1 VEHTVRVTV
10 AGAGDAFGTGG
21 RLQTCLHLR
30 PSRPDG
36 RADGAADGAADG
48 RPDGAAD
55 GRAGAVLVDCGATAL
70 TGLKRL
76 GLEPGDV
83 SVVAISHLHGDHFGG
98 LPFLILDG
106 QFRRRV
112 RPLHLVGPAG
122 LADRLTRAMET
133 FFPGSANVRRRFDV
147 HVHELTAGGDP
158 VTVDAVSV
166 RGFPVDHEAG
176 APALGLRVTVAG
188 RTVAYSGDTSWTD
201 VLIDVADGADLF
213 VCEAY
218 TYDRAVR
225 YHLHLP
231 DLLAHLGR
239 IRCGRILL
247 THAGPK
253 VLDRRAEL
261 DAELRAAGAARAE
274 LKLADDGTVIELY

>member
-1 VEHTVRVTV
+1 VRVTV

-30 PSRPDG
+30 PMRP
-36 RADGAADGAADG
+36 R
-48 RPDGAAD
+48 

-70 TGLKRL
+70 TGLKGL
-76 GLEPGDV
+76 GLEPCDV
-83 SVVAISHLHGDHFGG
+83 SVAAISHLHGDHFGG

-106 QFRRRV
+106 QFRRRE

-122 LADRLTRAMET
+122 LADRLTHAMET
-133 FFPGSANVRRRFDV
+133 LFPGSANVRRRFDV
-147 HVHELTAGGDP
+147 HVHELSADGDP
-158 VTVDAVSV
+158 VTVDTGGGGGAGAVSV
-166 RGFPVDHEAG
+166 RGFGVDHEAG

-218 TYDRAVR
+218 TFDRPVR
-225 YHLHLP
+225 YHLHVP
-231 DLLAHLGR
+231 DLVARLDR

-247 THAGPK
+247 THAGPQ
-253 VLDRRAEL
+253 VLARRAEL
-261 DAELRAAGAARAE
+261 GAELE
-274 LKLADDGTVIELY
+274 LADDGMIVEL

>member
-1 VEHTVRVTV
+1 VEHAVRVTV
-10 AGAGDAFGTGG
+10 AGSGDAFGTGG
-21 RLQTCLHLR
+21 RLQTCLHLQPR
-30 PSRPDG
+30 G
-36 RADGAADGAADG
+36 RAD
-48 RPDGAAD
+48 
-55 GRAGAVLVDCGATAL
+55 AVLVDCGATAL

-112 RPLHLVGPAG
+112 RPLHLIGPAG
-122 LADRLTRAMET
+122 LAGRLTRAMET
-133 FFPGSANVRRRFDV
+133 FFPGSADVRRRFEV
-147 HVHELTAGGDP
+147 HVHELSAGGDP
-158 VTVDAVSV
+158 VEVGEVAEVVTVDEVSV

-188 RTVAYSGDTSWTD
+188 RTVGYSGDTSWTD
-201 VLIDVADGADLF
+201 VLIDVAEGADLF

-218 TYDRAVR
+218 TFDRAVR
-225 YHLHLP
+225 FHLHLP
-231 DLLAHLGR
+231 DLLARLGR

-247 THAGPK
+247 THAGPQ
-253 VLDRRAEL
+253 VLARRAEL
-261 DAELRAAGAARAE
+261 DSDVGAELQ
-274 LKLADDGTVIELY
+274 LADDGTVIELY

>member
-1 VEHTVRVTV
+1 V

-21 RLQTCLHLR
+21 RLQTCLHLQPAGPAGPPGPAQPR
-30 PSRPDG
+30 
-36 RADGAADGAADG
+36 
-48 RPDGAAD
+48 

-122 LADRLTRAMET
+122 LAGRLTRAMET

-147 HVHELTAGGDP
+147 HVHELSAGGDP
-158 VTVDAVSV
+158 IEIGAGAAVVSV

-176 APALGLRVTVAG
+176 APALGLRVTVAR

-239 IRCGRILL
+239 IQCGRILL
-247 THAGPK
+247 THAGPE
-253 VLDRRAEL
+253 VLARRAEL
-261 DAELRAAGAARAE
+261 GAELQ
-274 LKLADDGTVIELY
+274 LADDGTAIEL

>member
-1 VEHTVRVTV
+1 MEPTVRVTV

-21 RLQTCLHLR
+21 RLQTCLHLHAG
-30 PSRPDG
+30 G
-36 RADGAADGAADG
+36 RTD
-48 RPDGAAD
+48 
-55 GRAGAVLVDCGATAL
+55 AVLVDCGATAL

-76 GLEPGDV
+76 GLEPGEV

-98 LPFLILDG
+98 LPFFILDG

-112 RPLHLVGPAG
+112 RPLHLIGPAG

-147 HVHELTAGGDP
+147 HVHELSAGGDP
-158 VTVDAVSV
+158 VETGEVSV
-166 RGFPVDHEAG
+166 RGFAVDHEAG

-201 VLIDVADGADLF
+201 VLVDVADGADLF

-231 DLLAHLGR
+231 DLLAQLGR

-247 THAGPK
+247 THAGPQ
-253 VLDRRAEL
+253 VLARRAEL
-261 DAELRAAGAARAE
+261 GAELQ
-274 LKLADDGTVIELY
+274 LADDGTVIELY

>member
-1 VEHTVRVTV
+1 MRVTV
-10 AGAGDAFGTGG
+10 AGSGDAFGTGG

-30 PSRPDG
+30 PGG
-36 RADGAADGAADG
+36 RTD
-48 RPDGAAD
+48 
-55 GRAGAVLVDCGATAL
+55 AVLVDCGATAL

-83 SVVAISHLHGDHFGG
+83 SVVAVSHLHGDHFGG

-133 FFPGSANVRRRFDV
+133 FFPGSSNVRRRFDV
-147 HVHELTAGGDP
+147 HVHELRAGGDP
-158 VTVDAVSV
+158 VEVDAGNEIGAVAV
-166 RGFPVDHEAG
+166 RGFAVDHEAG

-188 RTVAYSGDTSWTD
+188 RTIAYSGDTAWTD

-218 TYDRAVR
+218 TYDRAVP

-231 DLLAHLGR
+231 DLLAHLDR
-239 IRCGRILL
+239 IRCGQILL
-247 THAGPK
+247 THAGPQ
-253 VLDRRAEL
+253 VLARRAEL
-261 DAELRAAGAARAE
+261 GTRLR
-274 LKLADDGTVIELY
+274 LADDGTVIELY